1 MNDNWADARA
11 AARRGP
17 FFIVL
22 NARSGRQEA
31 QKVRDLIADVLNQA
45 GRTHEFL
52 MGHAGASVDELARRA
67 VEQAKAQQGVVVAC
81 GGDGTVSAVAHAVL
95 GSGCPFAVVPQGTFN
110 YFGRAH
116 GISQD
121 AAEATGQMLA
131 GHTDLVQVGRVNE
144 RLFLVNA
151 SLGLYPKLLEDR
163 EAYEGRFGRSR
174 LVSILGALATLMKWR
189 GHLDVRDETAEEVRA
204 LRTTTLFV
212 GNNRLQLD
220 RVGVEPDHAEATENG
235 FLTAV
240 VVRQIG
246 PLALLGL
253 AFRGLLGRLAD
264 AEHVST
270 FAFRRLTVA
279 PRRLRRVKVALDGE
293 VIRMRLPL
301 VFEAFPDALL
311 LVRPPSAVTESE
323 TGRLGA
329 GQEPSN
335 EPLDS
340 PVATA
345 HAAAPGP

>member
-1 MNDNWADARA
+1 MNDKWADARA
-11 AARRGP
+11 AAQRGP

-31 QKVRDLIADVLNQA
+31 QQVQDVIADVLNRA
-45 GRTHEFL
+45 GRAYEFL
-52 MGHAGASVDELARRA
+52 LGHQGASVDELARRA
-67 VEQAKAQQGVVVAC
+67 VEQAKARQGVVVAC

-131 GHTDLVQVGRVNE
+131 GDTDVVQVGRVNE

-163 EAYEGRFGRSR
+163 EAYEDRFGRSR
-174 LVSILGALATLMKWR
+174 LVSILGALATLLKWR
-189 GHLDVRDETAEEVRA
+189 GQLDVRDETAAEVRA

-264 AEHVST
+264 AEHITT
-270 FAFRRLTVA
+270 FAFRRLRVA
-279 PRRLRRVKVALDGE
+279 PRGLRRVKVALDGE

-301 VFEAFPDALL
+301 VFEALPEALL
-311 LVRPPSAVTESE
+311 LVRPSALASGDD
-323 TGRLGA
+323 TGWA
-329 GQEPSN
+329 GEKQEPAS
-335 EPLDS
+335 ESHDS
-340 PVATA
+340 PAASA
-345 HAAAPGP
+345 HEAAAGR

>member
-1 MNDNWADARA
+1 MNDKWADARA
-11 AARRGP
+11 AARIGP
-17 FFIVL
+17 LFIVL
-22 NARSGRQEA
+22 NASAGRQEA
-31 QKVRDLIADVLNQA
+31 QQVRDLIAGVLNKA

-52 MGHAGASVDELARRA
+52 MGQAGASVDELARRA
-67 VEQAKAQQGVVVAC
+67 VEKATARNGVVVAC
-81 GGDGTVSAVAHAVL
+81 GGDGTVSTVAHAVL

-121 AAEATGQMLA
+121 AAEATGQLLS
-131 GHTDLVQVGRVNE
+131 GETDVVQVGRVNE

-163 EAYEGRFGRSR
+163 EAYEERFGRSR
-174 LVSILGALATLMKWR
+174 LVSILGAFATLLKWR
-189 GHLDVRDETAEEVRA
+189 GHLDVRDETAAEVRA

-220 RVGVEPDHAEATENG
+220 RVGVEPEHAEAAENG

-253 AFRGLLGRLAD
+253 DFRGLLGRLAD
-264 AEHVST
+264 AEHISS
-270 FAFRRLTVA
+270 FAFSRLRVA
-279 PRRLRRVKVALDGE
+279 PRGLRRVKVALDGE

-301 VFEAFPDALL
+301 VFEAMTDALL
-311 LVRPPSAVTESE
+311 LLRPPRRASE
-323 TGRLGA
+323 AAGSLGA
-329 GQEPSN
+329 GQVASSDSHAPS
-335 EPLDS
+335 
-340 PVATA
+340 VATV
-345 HAAAPGP
+345 HEGAAGR